1 MIRRLCIAAAASLM
15 LSGCGW
21 FDGWF
26 GGGPTEDPTNP
37 GYSTTGE
44 PMDTTTTTVGRPP
57 LSVPPMLR
65 NPTLPDAAAQ

>member
-1 MIRRLCIAAAASLM
+1 MIRRLCAVAAASLL

-21 FDGWF
+21 YDDWF
-26 GGGPTEDPTNP
+26 GRGPTEDPTNP

-65 NPTLPDAAAQ
+65 DPTMPGAAAQ